1 MAGVRVSLVV
11 ALVVALTGA
20 GAFFGLAR
28 ANSPGSGT
36 AAVSTPVAGRAAGP
50 SLGHTWTQATDAR
63 PQAPP
68 MQSTPNPDPADVVQ
82 TYFSAVNEGD
92 YIAAWAL
99 GGKQHIAG
107 NTFDAFVQSFNTTNM
122 YDVTINEVTGN
133 KVEVELDQLLTDET
147 HRHFTGTYTVED
159 GVIVAADIHPK

>member
-1 MAGVRVSLVV
+1 M

-36 AAVSTPVAGRAAGP
+36 ATASTPVAGRAAGP
-50 SLGHTWTQATDAR
+50 LLGHTWTQASDAR
-63 PQAPP
+63 PQDSP

-82 TYFSAVNEGD
+82 TYYSAVNEGD

-107 NTFDAFVQSFNTTNM
+107 NTFDAFVQSFNTTNR
-122 YDVTINEVTGN
+122 YDVTINEVAGN

-147 HRHFTGTYTVED
+147 HRHFTGTFTVED

>member
-1 MAGVRVSLVV
+1 MSLVV
-11 ALVVALTGA
+11 ALVVALTGT
-20 GAFFGLAR
+20 GAFFGLAG
-28 ANSPGSGT
+28 ADSPGSGT
-36 AAVSTPVAGRAAGP
+36 AAVSTPVAGRAVGP
-50 SLGHTWTQATDAR
+50 SLGHTWTQAVHAR
-63 PQAPP
+63 PQASPT
-68 MQSTPNPDPADVVQ
+68 QSSTPDPADVVQ
-82 TYFSAVNEGD
+82 TYFNAVNEGD

-107 NTFDAFVQSFNTTNM
+107 NTFDAFVQSFNTTNR
-122 YDVTINEVTGN
+122 YEVTINAVVGN

>member
-1 MAGVRVSLVV
+1 MTGVRVSFVM

-20 GAFFGLAR
+20 GAFFGPAR

-36 AAVSTPVAGRAAGP
+36 AMVSTRVAGWAVSP
-50 SLGHTWTQATDAR
+50 SLGHTWTQAVHAR
-63 PQAPP
+63 PQASPT
-68 MQSTPNPDPADVVQ
+68 QSSTPDPADVVQ

-107 NTFDAFVQSFNTTNM
+107 NTFDAFVQSFNTTNK
-122 YDVTINEVTGN
+122 YDVTIKAVDGN

-159 GVIVAADIHPK
+159 GVIVTADIHPK

>member
-1 MAGVRVSLVV
+1 MRVSLVV
-11 ALVVALTGA
+11 TLVVALTGA
-20 GAFFGLAR
+20 GAFFGIAR
-28 ANSPGSGT
+28 ANSPGSAT
-36 AAVSTPVAGRAAGP
+36 ATVSAPVAGRVAGP
-50 SLGHTWTQATDAR
+50 SLGHTWFRASDAR
-63 PQAPP
+63 PQSSP
-68 MQSTPNPDPADVVQ
+68 MQSTPDPADVVQ
-82 TYFSAVNEGD
+82 TYFGAVNEGD

-122 YDVTINEVTGN
+122 YDVTIDEVVGN

-147 HRHFTGTYTVED
+147 HRHFTGTFTVED

>member
-1 MAGVRVSLVV
+1 MRVSLVV

-36 AAVSTPVAGRAAGP
+36 ATVSTPVAGRAVSP
-50 SLGHTWTQATDAR
+50 SLGHPWTQASDAR
-63 PQAPP
+63 PQASP
-68 MQSTPNPDPADVVQ
+68 MQSPPDPADVVQ

-99 GGKQHIAG
+99 GGKQRIAG
-107 NTFDAFVQSFNTTNM
+107 NTFDAFVQSFNTTNT
-122 YDVTINEVTGN
+122 YEVTINEVVGN

-147 HRHFTGTYTVED
+147 HRHFTGTFTVED
-159 GVIVAADIHPK
+159 GVIVAADIRPK